1 MRYHLKI
8 SFDEESL
15 DYHRFVT
22 HLKFFA
28 KRLMFGEKE
37 AKRDDILFDI
47 VIERY
52 PEAFECVKNIE
63 KHVQKIYKKDL
74 SQAEKLY
81 LTLHIAR
88 LKY

>member
-1 MRYHLKI
+1 MEEVTQITKIIQEILNIVRYHLKI
-8 SFDEESL
+8 SFDEDSL

-47 VIERY
+47 VI
-52 PEAFECVKNIE
+52 
-63 KHVQKIYKKDL
+63 
-74 SQAEKLY
+74 
-81 LTLHIAR
+81 AR